1 MRCDKLKKGKRK
13 MNVDVAKLR
22 GKMVEKGFSVETLAA
37 LIGID
42 RSSLYRKLGT
52 IEKFTIGEA
61 RKIKAVLGLT
71 NEEAIL
77 IFLP

>member
-1 MRCDKLKKGKRK
+1 

-22 GKMVEKGFSVETLAA
+22 GKIVEKGFTVETLATA
-37 LIGID
+37 IGID
-42 RSSLYRKLGT
+42 RSTLYRKLDA

-61 RKIKAVLGLT
+61 RKIKEVLGLT
-71 NEEAIL
+71 NAEATQ

>member
-1 MRCDKLKKGKRK
+1 

-22 GKMVEKGFSVETLAA
+22 GKIVEKGFTVETLATA
-37 LIGID
+37 IGID
-42 RSSLYRKLGT
+42 RSTLYRKLDT

-61 RKIKAVLGLT
+61 RKIKEVLGLT
-71 NEEAIL
+71 NAEATQ